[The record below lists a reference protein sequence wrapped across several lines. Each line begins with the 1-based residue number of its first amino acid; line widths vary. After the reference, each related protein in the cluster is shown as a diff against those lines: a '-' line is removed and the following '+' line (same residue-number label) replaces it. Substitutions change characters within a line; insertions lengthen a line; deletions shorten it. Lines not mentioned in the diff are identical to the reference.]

1 VSDPKAEV
9 AQTLEE
15 YKKAFLTFDVAK
27 SMPYF
32 NVPLM
37 FISDE
42 GILTFDEA
50 EMVQGFLMKYVQVLQ
65 SEQYARVELSAP
77 ELDVLNHSTVVA
89 KFSVTRFDA
98 QNKVLGAFGADYTFC
113 RTDGR
118 WKIAVAI
125 LLAKESA

>member
-1 VSDPKAEV
+1 
-9 AQTLEE
+9 
-15 YKKAFLTFDVAK
+15 
-27 SMPYF
+27 MPFF

-37 FISDE
+37 FISDA

-65 SEQYARVELSAP
+65 SEHYARVALSEP
-77 ELDVLNHSTVVA
+77 TLDVLNHSTVVA
-89 KFSVTRFDA
+89 KFSVTRYDE
-98 QNKVLGAFGADYTFC
+98 QDKVLGAFGANYTFC

-125 LLAKESA
+125 LLATEGS